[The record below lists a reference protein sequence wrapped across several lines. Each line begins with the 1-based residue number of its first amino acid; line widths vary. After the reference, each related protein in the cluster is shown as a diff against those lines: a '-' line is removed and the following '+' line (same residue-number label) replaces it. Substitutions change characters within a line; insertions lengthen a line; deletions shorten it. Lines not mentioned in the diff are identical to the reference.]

1 MEKHRPHHSLA
12 EIKQLVEAGEVDFT
26 QVALQGALSLGM
38 FQEDILNVVCS
49 LTSKDFYKSMTS
61 HADHRRW
68 QDVYHP
74 KTDAGTIYLKLT
86 IQNGVLILS
95 FKEK

>member
-1 MEKHRPHHSLA
+1 MEKHRPHHSLD
-12 EIKQLVEAGEVDFT
+12 EIKRLVEVGEVDFT

-38 FQEDILNVVCS
+38 LQEDILNVVCS
-49 LTSKDFYKSMTS
+49 LTNKDFYKSMTS
-61 HADHRRW
+61 YADHRCW

-74 KTDAGTIYLKLT
+74 ETDAGTIYLKLT

>member
-1 MEKHRPHHSLA
+1 MEKRTPHHSLA
-12 EIKQLVEAGEVDFT
+12 EVKRLVEAGEVDFT

-38 FQEDILNVVCS
+38 LQEDILNVVCS
-49 LTSKDFYKSMTS
+49 LSNNDFYKSMTS
-61 HADHRRW
+61 YADHRCW

-74 KTDAGTIYLKLT
+74 KTESGTIYLKLT

>member
-1 MEKHRPHHSLA
+1 MEKHRPHHSLT
-12 EIKQLVEAGEVDFT
+12 EIKRLVEDGEVDFT

-38 FQEDILNVVCS
+38 LQEDILNVVCS

-61 HADHRRW
+61 YADHRCW
-68 QDVYHP
+68 QDVYCP
-74 KTDAGTIYLKLT
+74 NTEAGTIYLKLT

>member
-1 MEKHRPHHSLA
+1 MEKNKPHHSLS
-12 EIKQLVEAGEVDFT
+12 EIKRLVAAGEVDFT
-26 QVALQGALSLGM
+26 EVALLGAFSLGM
-38 FQEDILNVVCS
+38 LQEDILNVVCS
-49 LTSKDFYKSMTS
+49 LSSKSFYKSMTS
-61 HADHRRW
+61 HADHRCW

-74 KTDAGTIYLKLT
+74 KTEAGIIYLKLT